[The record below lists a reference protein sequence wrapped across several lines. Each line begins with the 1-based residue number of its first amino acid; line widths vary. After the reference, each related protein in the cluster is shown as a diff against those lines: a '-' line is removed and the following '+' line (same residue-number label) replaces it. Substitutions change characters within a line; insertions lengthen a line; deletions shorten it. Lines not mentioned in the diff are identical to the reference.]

1 MSESTT
7 SGLKVDVLTPERA
20 LPSMNA
26 SRVNAPGVYGYV
38 EILHNHAPYITEL
51 DVGVLKVDNQTFF
64 VSGGY
69 LEVLQN
75 DVKILA
81 DIIEKP
87 EDIDSARAEAARGRA
102 LKRLQDMSSGDEVT
116 PLDIVRAQ
124 QALKR
129 AQTRI
134 DFKLIS
140 GASH

>member
-1 MSESTT
+1 MSESIS

-26 SRVNAPGVYGYV
+26 SRVNAPAVNGYV

-51 DVGVLKVDNQTFF
+51 DVGVLKVDNQAFF
-64 VSGGY
+64 VAGGY

-75 DVKILA
+75 EVKILA

-87 EDIDSARAEAARGRA
+87 EDIDSTRAEAARERA
-102 LKRLQDMSSGDEVT
+102 LKRLRDKLSGDEAI
-116 PLDIVRAQ
+116 PLDMIRAQ

-129 AQTRI
+129 AQARL
-134 DFKLIS
+134 DFKILS
-140 GASH
+140 AGR